1 MQIGDIV
8 YMDKLTEHVKF
19 IIKYISENTAMI
31 SAIDYRLILD
41 VSLTDLKYISSS
53 KLNEDILNTS
63 CNNLE
68 PHIIISN
75 LSLPKILHIDSE
87 KIYLNDSLKQYK
99 AMGVNVFGFIIKE
112 SKQPSSISCLLKKFN
127 PNILVIT
134 GHDSLYK
141 NKKSS
146 KNLDDY
152 RNSKYFIESVKIARM
167 YNSNLN
173 DLVIIAGGCKSF
185 HEGLLEA
192 GANFASSPERILI
205 NVLDPVNIACLI
217 AKTPSN
223 EYLDINDLYK
233 TLNLDI
239 GSFDGVKTQGQ
250 KRIK

>member
-1 MQIGDIV
+1 MQIGDVV
-8 YMDKLTEHVKF
+8 YIEKFTEHVKF
-19 IIKYISENTAMI
+19 IIKEISHSTAII
-31 SAIDYRLILD
+31 SAINYRLILD
-41 VSLTDLKYISSS
+41 VPLTDVKYISSS
-53 KLNEDILNTS
+53 KLNKDILDAN
-63 CNNLE
+63 CNNLT
-68 PHIIISN
+68 PHIIINN

-87 KIYLNDSLKQYK
+87 KIYLNDSLNQYK
-99 AMGVNVFGFIIKE
+99 AMGVNVFGFSIKE
-112 SKQPSSISCLLKKFN
+112 SKQPSLISCLLNKFN

-134 GHDSLYK
+134 GHDSLYQ

-167 YNSNLN
+167 YNSNFN

-185 HEGLLEA
+185 HEGLLNA
-192 GANFASSPERILI
+192 GANFASSPKRILI

-223 EYLDINDLYK
+223 QYLDINYLYK
-233 TLNLDI
+233 TLKLDM
-239 GSFDGVKTQGQ
+239 GSFDGIQTQGQ